1 MTRRDN
7 CNSKTQSTAGIFGQS
22 LDLMTATETISYL
35 RLDVDD
41 RNPKE
46 RLRNLV
52 RRQRLP
58 EIKRGKL
65 RLYRRSAIDA
75 WLEASR

>member
-1 MTRRDN
+1 MIRRDN
-7 CNSKTQSTAGIFGQS
+7 NHLTTQPISGVVDRPQ
-22 LDLMTATETISYL
+22 DLMTVRETIAYL
-35 RLDVDD
+35 RLDVDQRD
-41 RNPKE
+41 PKE

-65 RLYRRSAIDA
+65 RLYRRAAIDA
-75 WLEASR
+75 WLEVTR